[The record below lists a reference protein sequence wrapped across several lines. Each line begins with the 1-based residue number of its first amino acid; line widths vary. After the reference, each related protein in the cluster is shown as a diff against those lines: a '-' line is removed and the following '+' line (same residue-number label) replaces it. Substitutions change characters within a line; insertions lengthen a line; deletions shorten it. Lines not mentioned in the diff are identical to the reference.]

1 MHRLALPLVVGLAL
15 AACQTTR
22 YEGDESSPYYA
33 PPVGTR
39 VILNRAI
46 TIPPEQVSVMLQNG
60 RIVPPGE
67 INTYY
72 PHCKFEVR
80 RRLDVPQ
87 TVKPDEF
94 VVTRVERNLLH
105 SVEAGTTLHTRASV
119 GIGIGIG
126 VGGGVNG
133 DGPSVQTY
141 ATRMDLRSDTQPD
154 VFRLTCGQ
162 WGYPYDG
169 EHVSVNGMRKA
180 LGDVITL
187 RLPPPHRQSLMLKC

>member
-1 MHRLALPLVVGLAL
+1 MRRLPLALVLGLVL
-15 AACQTTR
+15 AACQTSR

-39 VILNRAI
+39 VILNREI
-46 TIPPEQVSVMLQNG
+46 TIPPDQVSVMLQG
-60 RIVPPGE
+60 GQIVRPGE
-67 INTYY
+67 VNTYY

-80 RRLDVPQ
+80 RRLDVAQ
-87 TVKPDEF
+87 TIKPGEF
-94 VVTRVERNLLH
+94 VVTAVRRNLLH
-105 SVEAGTTLHTRASV
+105 SVDSGTQLYARASV
-119 GIGIGIG
+119 GIGMGIS

-141 ATRMDLRSDTQPD
+141 ATRMDLHSDTQPD

-169 EHVSVNGMRKA
+169 KHVSVDEMRRA

-187 RLPPPHRQSLMLKC
+187 HLPPRP

>member
-1 MHRLALPLVVGLAL
+1 MRRLTLSLVLGLVL

-22 YEGDESSPYYA
+22 YEGDESSPHYA
-33 PPVGTR
+33 PPVGSR
-39 VILNRAI
+39 VVLNREV
-46 TIPPEQVSVMLQNG
+46 TIPPDQVSVMLQNG
-60 RIVPPGE
+60 QIVRSGE

-80 RRLDVPQ
+80 RRLDTAQ
-87 TVKPDEF
+87 TVAPDEF
-94 VVTRVERNLLH
+94 LVTRVERNLLH
-105 SVEAGTTLHTRASV
+105 SVDAGTALHARVSV

-133 DGPSVQTY
+133 NGPSVQTY
-141 ATRMDLRSDTQPD
+141 ATRMDLRSDRQPD

-169 EHVSVNGMRKA
+169 EHVSANGMRKA
-180 LGDVITL
+180 LGDVLTL
-187 RLPPPHRQSLMLKC
+187 RLPPPQR